1 MNSPASSRRIPFIA
15 LAAAL
20 ALLCAVGAM
29 LLWRSQGA
37 AAGGDAPP
45 LAGSGIGGSFA
56 LVDQD
61 GRQVTDRSFDGKWRL
76 IYFGYTFCPD
86 VCPTDMQRLT
96 QGFRAF
102 EATNAARAAQVQ
114 PIFVT
119 IDPAR
124 DTVPVV
130 KQFVSAFHPRFVGL
144 TGTQPQVDA
153 ALKAFRVYAVKAG
166 PADAKDYL
174 MDHSAIAYL
183 IDPKGQPVSFLSQGS
198 TPQDVAAEL
207 SKWVR

>member
-1 MNSPASSRRIPFIA
+1 MNSTRSRRLPFA
-15 LAAAL
+15 LLAAAL
-20 ALLCAVGAM
+20 VLLCIVGGAM
-29 LLWRSQGA
+29 LWQSR
-37 AAGGDAPP
+37 AGEAGSEPP

-56 LVDQD
+56 LIDQD

-76 IYFGYTFCPD
+76 VYFGYTFCPD
-86 VCPTDMQRLT
+86 VCPTDMQRLA

-102 EATNAARAAQVQ
+102 EAEDAGRAARVQ

-124 DTVPVV
+124 DTPSVV

-144 TGTQPQVDA
+144 TGSQGQVDA
-153 ALKAFRVYAVKAG
+153 ALKAYRVYANKAG
-166 PADAKDYL
+166 PAGARDYL

-183 IDPKGQPVSFLSQGS
+183 MDPEGKPVSFLAQGS
-198 TPQDVAAEL
+198 TPQDVTAEL
-207 SKWVR
+207 VRWVR